1 MNKIKLLAL
10 GITLI
15 LSITACGKAQDADE
29 AKDSQ
34 AVGEAVTEEAD
45 DLKAEDKDASEEK
58 TEDSTEKSNSEKTKS
73 DESEQEKVE
82 LEKVEPGQDTTADR
96 FKEGDFSVPE
106 IDDISREYSHNTVI
120 VMVKEGTE
128 ESQIQ
133 QICDAYNLE
142 IKYSYD
148 TISGYA
154 LSSQKEL
161 TDKELNELIKS
172 INEYNFVL
180 SVEKDYVV
188 NLDESEAR

>member
-10 GITLI
+10 LITLI
-15 LSITACGKAQDADE
+15 LSIAACGKAQDTDE

-34 AVGEAVTEEAD
+34 AVGDAVTEKAD

-73 DESEQEKVE
+73 EESEQEKVE
-82 LEKVEPGQDTTADR
+82 LEKVEPGQGTTADR
-96 FKEGDFSVPE
+96 FKDGDFAVPE
-106 IDDISREYSHNTVI
+106 IDDNGREYSHNTVI

-148 TISGYA
+148 TISGYS
-154 LSSQKEL
+154 LSSKKEL

-172 INEYNFVL
+172 IEEYNFVL
-180 SVEKDYVV
+180 SAEKDYVV

>member
-10 GITLI
+10 LITLI
-15 LSITACGKAQDADE
+15 LSIAACGKAQDADE
-29 AKDSQ
+29 VGDSQ
-34 AVGEAVTEEAD
+34 AVGEAVTEKAD
-45 DLKAEDKDASEEK
+45 DLKSEDKDASEEK
-58 TEDSTEKSNSEKTKS
+58 TEDSTEKSNSEKTKT

-82 LEKVEPGQDTTADR
+82 LEKVEPGQDTTVDR
-96 FKEGDFSVPE
+96 FKDGDFTVPE
-106 IDDISREYSHNTVI
+106 IDDTGREYSHNTVI

-148 TISGYA
+148 TISGYS
-154 LSSQKEL
+154 LSSKKEL

-180 SVEKDYVV
+180 SAEKDYVV

>member
-10 GITLI
+10 LITLI
-15 LSITACGKAQDADE
+15 LSIAACGKAQDADE

-34 AVGEAVTEEAD
+34 AVGDAVTEKAD

-58 TEDSTEKSNSEKTKS
+58 TEDSTEKSNSENTKS
-73 DESEQEKVE
+73 EESEQEKVE
-82 LEKVEPGQDTTADR
+82 LEKVEPDQGTTADR
-96 FKEGDFSVPE
+96 FKDGDFTVPE
-106 IDDISREYSHNTVI
+106 IDDTGREYSHNTVI

-133 QICDAYNLE
+133 KICDAYNLE

-148 TISGYA
+148 TISGYS
-154 LSSQKEL
+154 LSSKKEL